1 MDFWIVASLAA
12 FFMGLSK
19 GGMPII
25 AMLSVPLMALI
36 MDPALAAGL
45 LLPIYIVADW
55 YTIYLFR
62 KAFSVRNLKILI
74 PAAFV
79 GVVIGFLS
87 VSHVP
92 ANALKLLLAAIG
104 IYFVTDS
111 VFKRLRRKQSP
122 ARPADVPRGA
132 FWGTVAGLT
141 SYIAHSGGPPYQV
154 YILPQKLDKMT
165 YLGTTAILFACINL
179 MKVGPYIWAGQLTWD
194 SFTQSLWLAP
204 MALFGAWSGARISK
218 ILPERIFYLLIETAL
233 GLMSL
238 KLLYEGL
245 TG

>member
-1 MDFWIVASLAA
+1 MACFAA

-25 AMLSVPLMALI
+25 AMLSVPLMALF

-62 KAFSVRNLKILI
+62 RAFSPRNLKILI
-74 PAAFV
+74 PSAFV
-79 GVVIGFLS
+79 GVVVGYVS
-87 VSHVP
+87 VAYVSG
-92 ANALKLLLAAIG
+92 NAVKLLLAAIG

-111 VFKRLRRKQSP
+111 VLKRMRKKTYPPQP
-122 ARPADVPRGA
+122 ASAPRGV
-132 FWGTVAGLT
+132 FWGTIAGLT

-165 YLGTTAILFACINL
+165 YLGTTAILFACINM
-179 MKVGPYIWAGQLTWD
+179 MKVGPYIWANQLTWD

-204 MALFGAWSGARISK
+204 MALLGAWSGSRISHV
-218 ILPERIFYLLIETAL
+218 LPERIFFLLIETAL

-245 TG
+245 FG